1 MTQYTAASLVII
13 SAMSGAS
20 LCGAPPSPGTLR
32 APVSYVLGPDDQ
44 ISIRVL
50 DVDEISPQPV
60 RVDAQ
65 GNITVPLAGR
75 LTVAGA
81 TVEQLEAEITKRLKN
96 YLLNPTVSIT
106 ITEFRS
112 QPISILG
119 AVNRPGVHQLQ
130 GHKNL
135 FEALALAEG
144 LRPDSG
150 GEIVITR
157 RKEWG
162 PIPLAGAVDEEDG
175 AFSVA
180 RVSVKSVMD
189 GKHPNENIDM
199 RPNDVISVPKAE
211 MIYVVGSVRRPGGF
225 VLSEKKALSV
235 LQALSLAEGLD
246 RTASAK
252 NATILRAIPGST
264 QHSELPVNVQKILTG
279 KSNDMALQANDV
291 LFIPNNTAK
300 SVALRSVDAL
310 VQTGSGVIIYR
321 R

>member
-1 MTQYTAASLVII
+1 MSQYAFASLLIVAVSIL
-13 SAMSGAS
+13 APVFGAS
-20 LCGAPPSPGTLR
+20 SPAVSAG
-32 APVSYVLGPDDQ
+32 APVSYMLGPDDQ

-50 DVDEISPQPV
+50 DADEISPQPV
-60 RVDAQ
+60 RIDAQ
-65 GNITVPLAGR
+65 GNISLPLAGR
-75 LTVAGA
+75 VPVAGL

-96 YLLNPTVSIT
+96 YLLKPTVSVT

-144 LRPDSG
+144 LRTDAG

-162 PIPLAGAVDEEDG
+162 VIPLPGAVEEEGG

-180 RVSVKSVMD
+180 KVSVKSVM
-189 GKHPNENIDM
+189 GAKNPNQNIDM

-225 VLSEKKALSV
+225 VLSEKETLSV

-246 RTASAK
+246 RAAAAK
-252 NATILRAIPGST
+252 NATILRAVPGST

-279 KSNDMALQANDV
+279 KSADMPLQANDV

-310 VQTGSGVIIYR
+310 VQTGSGVIVYR

>member
-1 MTQYTAASLVII
+1 MTRHTVTCLAMIVASL
-13 SAMSGAS
+13 GAS
-20 LCGAPPSPGTLR
+20 LCGEASSPIRLP

-44 ISIRVL
+44 VSIRVL
-50 DVDEISPQPV
+50 DVDEISAQPV
-60 RVDAQ
+60 RIDAQ
-65 GNITVPLAGR
+65 GSISIPLAGR
-75 LTVAGA
+75 IPVGGL
-81 TVEQLEAEITKRLKN
+81 TVEQMEAEITKRLKN
-96 YLLNPTVSIT
+96 YLLNPTVSIS

-144 LRPDSG
+144 LRADAG
-150 GEIVITR
+150 GEIMITR

-162 PIPLAGAVDEEDG
+162 PIPLPGATAEEGG

-180 RVSVKSVMD
+180 KVSVKSVM
-189 GKHPNENIDM
+189 GAKHPNQNIDM
-199 RPNDVISVPKAE
+199 RPNDVVSVPKAE
-211 MIYVVGSVRRPGGF
+211 TIYVVGSVRRPGGF
-225 VLSEKKALSV
+225 VLNEKESISV

-246 RTASAK
+246 RTAAAK
-252 NATILRAIPGST
+252 NAMILRAFPGNT
-264 QHSELPVNVQKILTG
+264 QRSELPVNIQRILAG
-279 KSNDMALQANDV
+279 KSEDMQLQANDV

>member
-1 MTQYTAASLVII
+1 MIIAVRLVVPLCGGAASPTP
-13 SAMSGAS
+13 ST
-20 LCGAPPSPGTLR
+20 APT
-32 APVSYVLGPDDQ
+32 SYILGPDDQ

-50 DVDEISPQPV
+50 DVDDISPQPV
-60 RVDAQ
+60 RIDIQ
-65 GNITVPLAGR
+65 GNINVPLAGHIA
-75 LTVAGA
+75 VAGR
-81 TVEQLEAEITKRLKN
+81 TVDDLQAEITKRLKA
-96 YLLNPTVSIT
+96 YLLNPTVTIS

-144 LRPDSG
+144 LRNDAG

-162 PIPLAGAVDEEDG
+162 PIPLPGAVDDDG
-175 AFSVA
+175 GGFSVA

-189 GKHPNENIDM
+189 AKHPNQNINM
-199 RPNDVISVPKAE
+199 RPNDVVSVPKAE

-225 VLSEKKALSV
+225 VLSEKETLSV

-252 NATILRAIPGST
+252 NAKILRATPGST
-264 QHSELPVNVQKILTG
+264 QPSELPIDIHKILTR
-279 KSNDMALQANDV
+279 KSNDVALQANDV

-300 SVALRSVDAL
+300 AVALRSVDAI